1 MFKNTHIS
9 TLCNWKTWK
18 TTQESIKTRTDKCII
33 LFPCEAATPLPLSF
47 FRTMRVNKLATREPR
62 LNLPN
67 VASNKKGQTPTL
79 RSEKL
84 LLRETVAVS
93 GGDRSLRSFHWPV
106 SWHEC
111 WLQGWSHS
119 SRLLSCLLMFQ
130 WHLRCSD
137 YILHLDKNLNRR
149 GWWKEWGEKGIEEEG
164 CCLTW
169 HYQELDSGKKGMDTG
184 WHAWQLLQM
193 GQEWSWML
201 KGTWCL
207 ALQGFPGQ
215 YTASDTPRKGLG
227 ARVSMAQSQQVTGLQ
242 QGGGIN
248 I

>member
-1 MFKNTHIS
+1 MECVHTDRVKHTMPKRPTVRKGVYGRLSFTACRKMDQHQLWGKIPSTNPNLTTELNTLSSPHLTKSVCGDTVFKNTHIS

-18 TTQESIKTRTDKCII
+18 TTQESIKTKTDKCII

-169 HYQELDSGKKGMDTG
+169 HYQVLSST
-184 WHAWQLLQM
+184 L
-193 GQEWSWML
+193 
-201 KGTWCL
+201 
-207 ALQGFPGQ
+207 
-215 YTASDTPRKGLG
+215 
-227 ARVSMAQSQQVTGLQ
+227 
-242 QGGGIN
+242 
-248 I
+248 